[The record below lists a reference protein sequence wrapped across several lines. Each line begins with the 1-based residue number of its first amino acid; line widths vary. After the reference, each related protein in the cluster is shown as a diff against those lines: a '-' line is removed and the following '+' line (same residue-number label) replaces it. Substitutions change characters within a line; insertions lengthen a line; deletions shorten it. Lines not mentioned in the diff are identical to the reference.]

1 MMIHYWLLKKTFAT
15 SFGPPVAAEAARFF
29 LICVSL
35 SHIRILTHS
44 QLKCWDWRI
53 KHIIADDFSHDG
65 YLCHLP
71 TIVNASQESNKVP
84 SSRLHD
90 LTVFISQWLLPSI
103 GRSPRKPPISTLR
116 HLKPERLKSSWSR
129 QHLTPHISVSSQ
141 AGHMRSLVYVWFFW
155 VLLQG
160 FSSTSIWIGNAFFV
174 ILIIVGSTSP
184 F

>member
-15 SFGPPVAAEAARFF
+15 SFDPPVAAEAARYF

-71 TIVNASQESNKVP
+71 TIVNASQESNKAP

-90 LTVFISQWLLPSI
+90 LTVFYFSMAASEYRKISEEASDIDSPTLEAGETEELLVQATSHATYLSKLPSWAYAI
-103 GRSPRKPPISTLR
+103 
-116 HLKPERLKSSWSR
+116 
-129 QHLTPHISVSSQ
+129 
-141 AGHMRSLVYVWFFW
+141 ASLCL
-155 VLLQG
+155 VLLG
-160 FSSTSIWIGNAFFV
+160 FAAGLFIDLDLDRKCLLHHSYYCG
-174 ILIIVGSTSP
+174 
-184 F
+184 